1 MAANPAQMGQLTQ
14 LLTQTVAGN
23 MEVMKAAEQQLRAAE
38 VQSGFG
44 LVLLELL
51 RSGSVEAAA
60 RQAGAIYFKNYI
72 RRQWCIEGAGGI
84 AASDRQAIKQH
95 ILSLMLQAPKQVQVQ
110 LSAGL
115 EEISITDYP
124 AEWQSLLPEIVQH
137 LKTSQDMS
145 VLKGTMQTA
154 HTVFLKF
161 RAQARSEDLL
171 REVKYTVE
179 GFQETHLA
187 VFKASCGQVLQGNL
201 PPDQLIAHFEL
212 LLATTG
218 AFYSLN
224 VIDLPE
230 FFEDHREEYFRGF
243 LDLLKFQH
251 EAVAGK
257 DQQGL
262 LEQVKGA
269 VCECLVLYAEKYQE
283 EFMPFLLPCVQEVW
297 SLLVGLDQ
305 QEKNDQLVA
314 KGIQFLSS
322 TAATQWPQSPFEDP
336 NVLSGICE
344 KVVFP
349 NVLLRDSDI
358 ELFEDNPLEY
368 VRRDME
374 AADQETRRRSSMD
387 LVKAMG
393 RLNEAKVTEIL
404 IGYVKALMEKAA
416 SAGAG
421 QAERFKD
428 ACIFLCIAMAVREQT
443 HREGVTVTNQNV
455 NVLHFFTSLV
465 APELTAEPLS
475 QRSVLRAS
483 CLKFVTVFRNQL
495 PREQVGQVLPAVCR
509 HITSESPVVHTY
521 AAICIEKLL
530 RVRDATPQGQLMPRY
545 DPPSMKGQL
554 LQMVQPILQIIAS
567 NKGIP
572 MNEYLMRTV
581 ARIFSFLKQQGS
593 ESGLATLSP
602 LSAILLAMSAN
613 PSNPVFNHCLFEAV
627 ASIVKV
633 CVPAQPD
640 AVESA
645 LLPTFGQI
653 LERNVVDFLPYTF
666 QIMGLLLDA
675 SPSIKPLYTE
685 LFARLLTPELWRSQA
700 NVPGLIRLLR
710 AYFAKHAGFAEL
722 LRTHMQAILERF
734 QFVLMNRKTEVAAL
748 DLLNAMYQYLP
759 IEFYQQF
766 LKTLMTVLLTR
777 LQSSKSPKFKR
788 DFVVSCSLCIHKNQS
803 VIPLF
808 NEIQA
813 GLLSNLMLN
822 IWPPVLKMPLRTDE
836 RKVCVMAVAK
846 LLSLDELRQN
856 TQLVATCAVGIVHLL
871 GLSSSNNKSKL
882 NGDDGSDDEPLEN
895 GGAGQEYE
903 VSFNKLQNTDLPG
916 AAAGLAPDVPE
927 LQSAAKAALKPV
939 LGRQQ
944 ALVEFVEEAE
954 VVVEDDFGIVL
965 PCRYGV
971 EEELLTMMCSAGE
984 LPSSARG
991 TILTEPM
998 LEQVMESACSQI
1010 SRWNPEEWKSIA
1022 TLQEAGKNRASVG
1035 SVERKTDHLALAVK
1049 RLPNRWMKKRH
1060 REFAESNPQ
1069 SSEKPWV
1076 DIGML
1081 RYLNALGF
1089 PHVCDLMGIFRDDD
1103 FTYVATVLATEGDL
1117 FHWVEQATCSPG
1129 RERESIIRPM
1139 VAQVFSAVKELHE
1152 LGIAHRDISLENLLL
1167 TQGPDGGPQIKV
1179 IDFGMATLSQRCSA
1193 EVRGKQAYQ
1202 APEMHTDIEYD
1213 AFLADIFAAGVVLYA
1228 MALSDYPWTC
1238 TRSGSCGMYDFIHS
1252 WGFQEFIKYRKC
1264 RAASKTYIVQV
1275 LSPSLCELMEGLLEL
1290 HPEERF
1296 CLGESC
1302 FDARG
1307 ANGRWSVWDMAW
1319 MQRAPRE
1326 TCTLC

>member
-1 MAANPAQMGQLTQ
+1 MAASPEQMAQLAQ

-23 MEVMKAAEQQLRAAE
+23 MEAMKVAEQQLRTAE
-38 VQSGFG
+38 VQPGFG

-51 RSGSVEAAA
+51 RSGSVEVAA

-72 RRQWCIEGAGGI
+72 RRQWCVEGAGGI
-84 AASDRQAIKQH
+84 STSDRQAIKQH

-124 AEWQSLLPEIVQH
+124 SEWQSLLPEIVQH

-187 VFKASCGQVLQGNL
+187 VFTATCRQVLGGASM
-201 PPDQLIAHFEL
+201 PADQLVSHFEL
-212 LLATTG
+212 LLATIG
-218 AFYSLN
+218 AFFSMN

-243 LDLLKFQH
+243 LELLKFQH

-269 VCECLVLYAEKYQE
+269 ICECLVLYADKYQE
-283 EFMPFLLPCVQEVW
+283 EFMPFLLPCVKEVW

-349 NVLLRDSDI
+349 NVLLRDSDV

-404 IGYVKALMEKAA
+404 IGYVKALMDKAA
-416 SAGAG
+416 SAGGG

-443 HREGVTVTNQNV
+443 QREGVTVTNQNV

-495 PREQVGQVLPAVCR
+495 PREQVGQVLPAICS
-509 HITSESPVVHTY
+509 HIASESPVVHTY

-530 RVRDATPQGQLMPRY
+530 RVRDATPQAPVERQSESTGGDTAAPVTAFDPTLKPPDLAKNPLKVVVLMRHGDRTPVCDRIGQLDMADLNPKWTSLLPTAQELSAVSGVRVERDSEGGHHAYARFVGQGSLGQLTGLGFQQCRKAGAELRRRYGDSEIRAFSTDFPRTIQSAACVLLGFGCTVSTTGSTETSSLATVRVRGPKDQTLLPNYDGRCSRFAQGREAARSKAKATHLKEMRHRLETLLLPVIGEDPLNAVLDFKPHCVHQDVVGKIQGVDWDLAHLVESYQASLEAAVYSDFELLRLGSGRLVQEVIDVLASPGHGITLLLAHDNMLTAFLIALGIYKQQWPLYASQVVLETAQCDGAVSVRVLMNDEVCLDWQPWDDLHGKLRPVAMSQEEYAKSLTQEGQLAPRY
-545 DPPSMKGQL
+545 DPASMKGQL

-567 NKGIP
+567 SKGIP

-581 ARIFSFLKQQGS
+581 ARIFSFLKQQGA
-593 ESGLATLSP
+593 ETGLATLSP

-613 PSNPVFNHCLFEAV
+613 PSNPVFNHYLFEAV

-675 SPSIKPLYTE
+675 SPSIKPLYTQ
-685 LFARLLTPELWRSQA
+685 LFARLLTPELWRAQA

-759 IEFYQQF
+759 IEFYQPF
-766 LKTLMTVLLTR
+766 LKTLLTVVLTR

-788 DFVVSCSLCIHKNQS
+788 DFVVSCSLCIHKNQA

-813 GLLSNLMLN
+813 GLLSNLVLN
-822 IWPPVLKMPLRTDE
+822 VWPPVLKMPLRTDE

-846 LLSLDELRQN
+846 LLSLDEMRQN
-856 TQLVATCAVGIVHLL
+856 TQLVGACAVGLVHLL
-871 GLSSSNNKSKL
+871 GLSSTNKSKL
-882 NGDDGSDDEPLEN
+882 NGDEGSDDEPLED

-903 VSFNKLQNTDLPG
+903 VAFNKLQNTDLPG

-939 LGRQQ
+939 LG
-944 ALVEFVEEAE
+944 
-954 VVVEDDFGIVL
+954 
-965 PCRYGV
+965 GV
-971 EEELLTMMCSAGE
+971 HA
-984 LPSSARG
+984 
-991 TILTEPM
+991 
-998 LEQVMESACSQI
+998 
-1010 SRWNPEEWKSIA
+1010 
-1022 TLQEAGKNRASVG
+1022 
-1035 SVERKTDHLALAVK
+1035 
-1049 RLPNRWMKKRH
+1049 
-1060 REFAESNPQ
+1060 
-1069 SSEKPWV
+1069 
-1076 DIGML
+1076 
-1081 RYLNALGF
+1081 
-1089 PHVCDLMGIFRDDD
+1089 
-1103 FTYVATVLATEGDL
+1103 
-1117 FHWVEQATCSPG
+1117 
-1129 RERESIIRPM
+1129 
-1139 VAQVFSAVKELHE
+1139 
-1152 LGIAHRDISLENLLL
+1152 
-1167 TQGPDGGPQIKV
+1167 
-1179 IDFGMATLSQRCSA
+1179 
-1193 EVRGKQAYQ
+1193 
-1202 APEMHTDIEYD
+1202 
-1213 AFLADIFAAGVVLYA
+1213 
-1228 MALSDYPWTC
+1228 
-1238 TRSGSCGMYDFIHS
+1238 
-1252 WGFQEFIKYRKC
+1252 
-1264 RAASKTYIVQV
+1264 
-1275 LSPSLCELMEGLLEL
+1275 
-1290 HPEERF
+1290 
-1296 CLGESC
+1296 
-1302 FDARG
+1302 
-1307 ANGRWSVWDMAW
+1307 
-1319 MQRAPRE
+1319 
-1326 TCTLC
+1326 